1 MIISR
6 WIQSGCSTLP
16 KNTMSTHLGLRARNY
31 FKYLVHVFFPLWL
44 YAADSSCVL
53 HLCGY
58 LTSQLMLKVCP
69 ELPHARQELSP
80 NTSSNRLFT
89 KLNWRDGFLQTGPK
103 LSQVWTIHAVWLQ
116 SSLPGCG
123 VLEGKQEVHWL
134 ASGTRRAAIQGPLH
148 CWAWAAVWN
157 PEQSVLTFFPIS
169 VSLPISS
176 FNLTSL

>member
-1 MIISR
+1 MIIPR

-53 HLCGY
+53 HLCSY
-58 LTSQLMLKVCP
+58 LTSQLMLKVRP

-103 LSQVWTIHAVWLQ
+103 LSQVWTIHAVWLLFARVWGAGGETRSSLVGFWDTQ
-116 SSLPGCG
+116 SSNPGAASLLGLGRSMKPRTVCSD
-123 VLEGKQEVHWL
+123 VLSYFRL
-134 ASGTRRAAIQGPLH
+134 
-148 CWAWAAVWN
+148 
-157 PEQSVLTFFPIS
+157 
-169 VSLPISS
+169 SS
-176 FNLTSL
+176 HLIL